1 MNSTVISPFAVART
15 CVFRR
20 YITLRNYAAAP
31 IASLLT
37 EAARRAARKLR
48 KKQAKDNRLRDF
60 YGWCAGCEAYGSIF

>member
-1 MNSTVISPFAVART
+1 MSSSVVSPFSRVKT

-20 YITLRNYAAAP
+20 YLALRHYSAAP
-31 IASLLT
+31 VAGLVA

-48 KKQAKDNRLRDF
+48 KKQVKDERLRNF